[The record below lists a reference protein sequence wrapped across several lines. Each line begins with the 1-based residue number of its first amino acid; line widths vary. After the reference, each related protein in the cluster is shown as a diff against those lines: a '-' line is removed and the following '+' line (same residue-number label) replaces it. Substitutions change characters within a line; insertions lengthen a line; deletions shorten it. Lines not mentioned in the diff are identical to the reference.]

1 MSDFS
6 VATMRAHAR
15 ELFDAAI
22 QAVDAEQC
30 VRRFVR
36 LDGDT
41 LHIGDETY
49 DLAQYDRLLIVGMGK
64 ASPQMGVALEDILG
78 ERISAGLINTKYEHS
93 EPLKYIEVV
102 ECGHPVP
109 DEAGVEGANRILDL
123 LDGADEKTLVICVIS
138 GGGSALTPAPVDGVT
153 LADKQETTRLL
164 LSCGANIVELN
175 AIRKHL
181 SRIKGGGMARV
192 AFPATVVALMLSDV
206 IGDPMDVIASG
217 PTVPDTSTFQTC
229 MDILSKYDLVDQVP
243 EAVRARFEAG
253 LKGDIDDTPKPGD
266 EALSRVQNLVV
277 GSNGLAVSAA
287 AEKAKELG
295 YNTLVLSTRVE
306 GEAKEVAYV
315 YAGIAKEIVGS
326 GQPIKAPACV
336 ISGGETT
343 VLVRGDGK
351 GGRNQELA
359 LSAAIQLTNWD
370 DVVILSGGTDGTDGP
385 TDAAGAIADGETI
398 ARATDNGISALAHLK
413 NNDAYHFFK
422 PLDDLIM
429 TGATGTNVADVAFV
443 MVGKS
448 K

>member
-6 VATMRAHAR
+6 VATMRAHAQ
-15 ELFDAAI
+15 EMFDAAI

-30 VRRFVR
+30 VRRFVK
-36 LDGDT
+36 LDGET
-41 LHIGDETY
+41 LRIGDETY

-78 ERISAGLINTKYEHS
+78 ERISDGLINTKYEHS
-93 EPLKYIEVV
+93 EPLKHIEVV

-109 DEAGVEGANRILDL
+109 DEAGVEGASRILDL
-123 LDGADEKTLVICVIS
+123 LDGADEKTLVICAIS
-138 GGGSALTPAPVDGVT
+138 GGGSALTPAPVEGVS

-164 LSCGANIVELN
+164 LECGANIVELN

-192 AFPATVVALMLSDV
+192 AFPATVVAMMLSDV

-229 MDILSKYDLVDQVP
+229 MDILDKYDLVDQVP

-266 EALSRVQNLVV
+266 DALSRVQNLVV

-326 GQPIKAPACV
+326 GQPIQAPACV

-359 LSAAIQLTNWD
+359 LSAAIQLAGWG

-385 TDAAGAIADGETI
+385 TDAAGAVADGETI
-398 ARATDNGISALAHLK
+398 ARATDKGISALAHLK

>member
-6 VATMRAHAR
+6 VATMRGHAR
-15 ELFDAAI
+15 ALFEVAI
-22 QAVDAEQC
+22 KAVDAEQC
-30 VRRFVR
+30 VRRFVH
-36 LDGDT
+36 LDGDV
-41 LHIGDETY
+41 LHIGDQDY
-49 DLAQYDRLLIVGMGK
+49 DLSHYKRILVVGMGK
-64 ASPQMGVALEDILG
+64 ASPQMGVALEGILG
-78 ERISAGLINTKYEHS
+78 DRIAGGVINTKYEHGES
-93 EPLKYIEVV
+93 LQHIEVV

-109 DEAGVEGANRILDL
+109 DEAGVEGANRILSL
-123 LDGADEKTLVICVIS
+123 LHEADEQTLVICVIS
-138 GGGSALTPAPVDGVT
+138 GGGSALTPAPVDGVS
-153 LADKQETTRLL
+153 LRDKQETTRLL
-164 LSCGANIVELN
+164 LACGANIVELN

-229 MDILSKYDLVDQVP
+229 MDILDKYDLLEKIPD
-243 EAVRARFEAG
+243 AVRSRFEAG
-253 LKGDIDDTPKPGD
+253 LAGDIDDTPKPGD
-266 EALSRVQNLVV
+266 EALLRVQNLVV

-287 AEKAKELG
+287 AEKARDLG

-306 GEAKEVAYV
+306 GEAREVAYV
-315 YAGIAKEIVGS
+315 YAGIAKEIVDS
-326 GQPIKAPACV
+326 GQPLVAPACV

-343 VLVRGDGK
+343 VLVRGHGK

-359 LSAAIQLTNWD
+359 LSAAIQLAGYD
-370 DVVILSGGTDGTDGP
+370 RVVMLSGGTDGTDGP
-385 TDAAGAIADGETI
+385 TDAAGAIVDGQTI
-398 ARATDNGISALAHLK
+398 TRANKKDISALAHLK

-443 MVGKS
+443 MVGT
-448 K
+448 